1 MKIKERANVKEDME
15 SRRCKIRIERKKEE
29 GKTKKSKRREEYEK
43 ETCQRM
49 KKNQRKIRNKWKYK
63 KEK

>member
-1 MKIKERANVKEDME
+1 MKKNKMKIKERANVKEDME

-43 ETCQRM
+43 ETC
-49 KKNQRKIRNKWKYK
+49 
-63 KEK
+63 